1 MHWGK
6 QRHNRKHM
14 SKRYHMTHAHY
25 QADSAPLR
33 DAKKRKEGLIA
44 ALKNTERQRQ
54 IADKAANVAAAAQA
68 VAVKAA
74 SLGDAQ
80 IGMTAEKIVRIAEQI
95 GNEAAARKNANQ
107 KSHHQEGI

>member
-74 SLGDAQ
+74 LLGDAE
-80 IGMTAEKIVRIAEQI
+80 ISMTAEEMEQLAEKI
-95 GNEAAARKNANQ
+95 GNEAASAVRAAVLQSKRRV
-107 KSHHQEGI
+107 

>member
-54 IADKAANVAAAAQA
+54 IADKAANVA
-68 VAVKAA
+68 
-74 SLGDAQ
+74 
-80 IGMTAEKIVRIAEQI
+80 EQI